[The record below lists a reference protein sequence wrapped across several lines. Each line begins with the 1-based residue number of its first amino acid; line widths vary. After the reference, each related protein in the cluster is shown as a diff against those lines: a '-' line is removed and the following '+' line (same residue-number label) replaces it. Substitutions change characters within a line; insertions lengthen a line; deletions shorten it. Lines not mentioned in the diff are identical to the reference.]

1 MYIKY
6 IGCILILSFCY
17 QSSFGKV
24 GKSKNLKFKETTFS
38 FGTFQQSVIV
48 SHEFKFKS
56 ISKSKIVIVRASSGC
71 GCTIVDY
78 SQEPL
83 FFGEWGHIKVT
94 YNGKGKDKG
103 YFQKF
108 VNIQTNKEIIRLEI
122 NGTMI

>member
-1 MYIKY
+1 M
-6 IGCILILSFCY
+6 
-17 QSSFGKV
+17 
-24 GKSKNLKFKETTFS
+24 
-38 FGTFQQSVIV
+38 
-48 SHEFKFKS
+48 
-56 ISKSKIVIVRASSGC
+56 VIVRASSGC
-71 GCTIVDY
+71 GCAIVDY

-83 FFGEWGHIKVT
+83 LYGEWGHIKVT